1 MVFFF
6 LKISGTF
13 GDLAN
18 PQPMCIYRYTC
29 TALGI
34 SKTNALPQ
42 NSWLGIYIELPI
54 TGFSNP
60 GDMGN
65 HNSRVCGIQTCP
77 AFLLLCVP
85 ILGFSVV
92 NCDVRYL
99 LLGCFFFFFLCSETG
114 GIDVH
119 NHLRCSL
126 WTGSFFVLCCLPAR
140 HLCCFIMSG
149 TCSFVCHFVVGKNF
163 LTSTV
168 EKKEL
173 RS

>member
-1 MVFFF
+1 
-6 LKISGTF
+6 
-13 GDLAN
+13 
-18 PQPMCIYRYTC
+18 MCIYRYTC

-34 SKTNALPQ
+34 SKTNAMQQ

-99 LLGCFFFFFLCSETG
+99 LLGFFFFFFVQRKEELMYIITYDVLFGQVRSLYFVACLLDICVVLLCL
-114 GIDVH
+114 V
-119 NHLRCSL
+119 
-126 WTGSFFVLCCLPAR
+126 FVV
-140 HLCCFIMSG
+140 
-149 TCSFVCHFVVGKNF
+149 SFVILWLAKFF
-163 LTSTV
+163 
-168 EKKEL
+168 
-173 RS
+173 